1 MNELTKIIFEKL
13 NLEAGEKFKIVLS
26 NGDESVNNFF
36 IDNDLN
42 VWNVV
47 KEENADV
54 SRVKESS
61 ITIKDLIL
69 GEYFK
74 IKKLPKPLLTKKEKE
89 FLNYFRFDS
98 LKKVQGR
105 ALIFSI
111 YPTPINCIRYSL
123 SLNALKLK
131 FNGLKY
137 DKEYSK
143 EELGL

>member
-13 NLEAGEKFKIVLS
+13 NLEAGEKFKIVFS

-47 KEENADV
+47 KEESADV
-54 SRVKESS
+54 SKVKESS

-74 IKKLPKPLLTKKEKE
+74 IKKLPKPLLTKEEKE
-89 FLNYFRFDS
+89 FLNYFRFDN
-98 LKKVQGR
+98 LVKVKGR
-105 ALIFSI
+105 AIIFSI
-111 YPTPINCIRYSL
+111 YTTPINRVRYSL
-123 SLNALKLK
+123 GLNALKLK
-131 FNGLKY
+131 FNGLEF